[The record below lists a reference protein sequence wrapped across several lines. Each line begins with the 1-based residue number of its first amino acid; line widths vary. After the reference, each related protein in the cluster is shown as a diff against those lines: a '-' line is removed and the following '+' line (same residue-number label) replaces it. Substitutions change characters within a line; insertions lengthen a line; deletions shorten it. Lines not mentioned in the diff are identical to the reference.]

1 MWTGGA
7 SYEYYVGRWSR
18 LVARQFLTWLDIP
31 SGARWLDVGCGT
43 GALSQTIL
51 EITSPHMVLGIDS
64 SEGYIEF
71 ARKQIQNPR
80 VVFRLGDSQALPV
93 ESAAYDGSFWIGAQ
107 FFPSTK

>member
-1 MWTGGA
+1 M
-7 SYEYYVGRWSR
+7 
-18 LVARQFLTWLDIP
+18 LPWLETRDDCL
-31 SGARWLDVGCGT
+31 AYL
-43 GALSQTIL
+43 
-51 EITSPHMVLGIDS
+51 DS